1 MAPKPEK
8 EHDLKEVLAYFLTSQ
23 TVKTTSKF
31 RDSCAALLCPLGAG
45 APVLPSPVGR
55 FGGGSVFLFRP
66 FEFVFNSFLRSHR

>member
-1 MAPKPEK
+1 MAQKPEK

-45 APVLPSPVGR
+45 SPVLPSPVGR
-55 FGGGSVFLFRP
+55 FGGGRVSFVSPFRIW
-66 FEFVFNSFLRSHR
+66 F